1 MTTILITGVKGFI
14 ASNVVEHFAGKEDYT
29 LMGYEGLSH
38 DMGKVNWH
46 LQPDIILHLGA
57 EAGVRRSHEE
67 PDLFWK
73 NNVDGFQA
81 ILDLAKDF
89 VQTPRV
95 IYASSSSIYD
105 WHMSPY
111 ATTKK
116 INEQMANQQLPNNS
130 LGLRFHTVYGKNS
143 RTDMFFDKVINHPDT
158 IDYVTDHERDWTHV
172 EDVVSAIEVIIE
184 KGQHLNGAI
193 DVGCG
198 TPCSVADMVKY
209 FTGKDDIPTKEV
221 TGEREKTHAK
231 PTELLELGWKP
242 KHYILTENPKDY
254 ETI

>member
-1 MTTILITGVKGFI
+1 MTGVNGFI
-14 ASNVVEHFAGKEDYT
+14 GRNVVEHFAGKPGYT
-29 LMGYEGLSH
+29 IMGYEGLSH
-38 DMGKVNWH
+38 NMPEIAWRE
-46 LQPDIILHLGA
+46 QPDIILHLGA

-67 PDLFWK
+67 PELFWD
-73 NNVDGFQA
+73 NNVDGFKA
-81 ILDLAKDF
+81 VLDLAREF
-89 VQTPRV
+89 VHTPKV

-105 WHMSPY
+105 WYMSPY

-116 INEQMANQQLPNNS
+116 INELMAELILPDNS

-143 RTDMFFDKVINHPDT
+143 RTDMFFDKCVNHPDT
-158 IDYVTDHERDWTHV
+158 IEYVTDHERDWTHV
-172 EDVVSAIEVIIE
+172 DDVVSAIETIIE

-198 TPCSVADMVKY
+198 QPVTVADMVKHI
-209 FTGKDDIPTKEV
+209 TGREDIPFKAV
-221 TGEREKTHAK
+221 TGERERTHAQ

-242 KHYILTENPKDY
+242 KHFILTENPKDY